1 MCGSKWSEKITNLA
15 WLASGRIAAACCDAG
30 SFLTNPFSSPSL
42 CSLCPTGQFGSSVS
56 SVQPSCTECP
66 TGRSSVPGSPNCE
79 SCPPGRI
86 LVTAAPLNCSIC
98 SAGKY
103 QNRSHLDTTTTCH
116 TCPAGRYIEEDG
128 QDDTEHDS
136 IIDCKRCPI
145 GYEFEDQTECQICTF
160 GQYQDQTDIDSVK
173 CKRCAANK
181 YIADDREIAAAHLSE
196 SSCLDCSAGKFSNSG
211 AQFCEAC
218 AVGKER
224 VDSSCVACIAGQYSK
239 FIDGLFTCQNC
250 LAGLYQAEPGQP
262 FCLPCIPVR
271 VFCCC
276 CFFVVFLFLICNLFL
291 RAVIKSRV
299 IFFTPLSPLSSLL
312 PFFCSYSNFS
322 TGQAW

>member
-1 MCGSKWSEKITNLA
+1 
-15 WLASGRIAAACCDAG
+15 
-30 SFLTNPFSSPSL
+30 
-42 CSLCPTGQFGSSVS
+42 
-56 SVQPSCTECP
+56 
-66 TGRSSVPGSPNCE
+66 
-79 SCPPGRI
+79 
-86 LVTAAPLNCSIC
+86 
-98 SAGKY
+98 
-103 QNRSHLDTTTTCH
+103 LDVTTTCHACPAGRYIEDGQDDTKHGSINECKICPKGYEFKDQISECQMCTFSQYQDQINIDGVKCH
-116 TCPAGRYIEEDG
+116 TCPAGRYIKDAR
-128 QDDTEHDS
+128 QDDTNHDS
-136 IIDCKRCPI
+136 LSDCKTCPT
-145 GYEFEDQTECQICTF
+145 GYELKDQTDAWQFCTF
-160 GQYQDQTDIDSVK
+160 GPYQDQTDIDSVK